1 MRRLAG
7 GIVIL
12 NYTAIESLKSLRER
26 ARVIMAIDKLDS
38 TVRPSAIRGRGDKR
52 QQPKPKRDKKPRPR
66 KPEGKID
73 ELA

>member
-1 MRRLAG
+1 
-7 GIVIL
+7 
-12 NYTAIESLKSLRER
+12 
-26 ARVIMAIDKLDS
+26 MAIDKLDS

-52 QQPKPKRDKKPRPR
+52 QQPKPKREKKPRPR